1 MAQRRRQSLK
11 AQRKDKKRHQRNI
24 KIKSGLKKTLKKLQ
38 GFITEKKLEEA
49 RKTLK
54 ETVSQLAKAAKK
66 KIMHPNTA
74 KRKISRL
81 SRKVSGL
88 EAPKPGRA

>member
-11 AQRKDKKRHQRNI
+11 ARRKDKKRHQRNI
-24 KIKSGLKKTLKKLQ
+24 EIKTGIKKTLKKLQ

-49 RKTLK
+49 KKTLN
-54 ETVSQLAKAAKK
+54 EAVSRLAKAAKK
-66 KIMHPNTA
+66 KVMNPNTA

-88 EAPKPGRA
+88 KA

>member
-38 GFITEKKLEEA
+38 GFISEKKLEEA
-49 RKTLK
+49 RKILK
-54 ETVSQLAKAAKK
+54 ETVSQLARAAKK
-66 KIMHPNTA
+66 KVVNPNTA

-81 SRKVSGL
+81 SKKVSGL
-88 EAPKPGRA
+88 KA

>member
-11 AQRKDKKRHQRNI
+11 AQRKDKKRRQHNI
-24 KIKSGLKKTLKKLQ
+24 EIKSGLKKTLKKLQ
-38 GFITEKKLEEA
+38 GFITGKKLEEA
-49 RKTLK
+49 KKTLN
-54 ETVSQLAKAAKK
+54 EAVSHLAKAAKK

-81 SRKVSGL
+81 SKKV
-88 EAPKPGRA
+88 AKI

>member
-11 AQRKDKKRHQRNI
+11 AQRKDKKRRQHNI
-24 KIKSGLKKTLKKLQ
+24 EIKSGLKKTLKKLQ
-38 GFITEKKLEEA
+38 GFITGKKLEEA
-49 RKTLK
+49 KKTLN
-54 ETVSQLAKAAKK
+54 EAVSHLAKAAKK

-81 SRKVSGL
+81 SKKVSSL
-88 EAPKPGRA
+88 A

>member
-24 KIKSGLKKTLKKLQ
+24 KIKSGLKKNLKKLQ
-38 GFITEKKLEEA
+38 GFISEKKLEEA
-49 RKTLK
+49 RKILK
-54 ETVSQLAKAAKK
+54 ETVSQLARAAKK
-66 KIMHPNTA
+66 KVVNPNTA

-81 SRKVSGL
+81 SKKVSGL
-88 EAPKPGRA
+88 KA

>member
-11 AQRKDKKRHQRNI
+11 AQRKDKKRRQHNI
-24 KIKSGLKKTLKKLQ
+24 EIKSGLKKTLKKLQ
-38 GFITEKKLEEA
+38 GSIAGKKPEEA
-49 RKTLK
+49 KLTLK
-54 ETVSQLAKAAKK
+54 EAVSQLAKAAKK

-81 SRKVSGL
+81 SKKV
-88 EAPKPGRA
+88 AKI

>member
-1 MAQRRRQSLK
+1 MAERRRQSLK
-11 AQRKDKKRHQRNI
+11 ARRKDKKRHQRNI
-24 KIKSGLKKTLKKLQ
+24 EIKTGIKKTLKKLQ

-49 RKTLK
+49 KKTLN
-54 ETVSQLAKAAKK
+54 EAISHLAKAAKK
-66 KIMHPNTA
+66 KVINPNTA

-88 EAPKPGRA
+88 KA